1 MAFPLPSFFKR
12 YNMIQLTT
20 LGLIHTIIGVLALI
34 PAFVSLF
41 SYGVIAPQKRSGQLY
56 ILLTVL
62 ACLTSFPI
70 MRSGHFS
77 AGHFLAVMILVM
89 LPLAIFAH
97 SIKIFGNKWQYIQ
110 VVLMSLTLFLS
121 LVPAFT
127 ETLIRVPL
135 GAPFATGQDDPAL
148 QPVMGALAT
157 VFLIGI
163 GFQLFK
169 LRAQNRKL
177 QSA

>member
-1 MAFPLPSFFKR
+1 
-12 YNMIQLTT
+12 MIQLTT
-20 LGLIHTIIGVLALI
+20 LGYIHTIIGVLALI

-41 SYGVIAPQKRSGQLY
+41 SYGAILPQKKAGKLY
-56 ILLTVL
+56 IILTVL

-70 MRSGHFS
+70 MASGHLS
-77 AGHFLAVMILVM
+77 AGHFLAVLILVM
-89 LPLAIFAH
+89 LPLAVFAP
-97 SIKIFGNKWQYIQ
+97 SIKIFGQKWQYVQ
-110 VVLMSLTLFLS
+110 VVLMSLTLFFS

-135 GAPFATGQDDPAL
+135 GHPFANGQEDPAL

-157 VFLIGI
+157 VFVIGI
-163 GFQLFK
+163 GIQIFR
-169 LRAQNRKL
+169 LRAHNRKL

>member
-1 MAFPLPSFFKR
+1 
-12 YNMIQLTT
+12 MIHLTT

-41 SYGVIAPQKRSGQLY
+41 TFGVIAPQKRTGKIY
-56 ILLTVL
+56 IILTAL

-70 MRSGHFS
+70 MKSGHLS
-77 AGHFLAVMILVM
+77 PGHFLAITILVM
-89 LPLAIFAH
+89 LPLAYYAP
-97 SIKIFGNKWQYIQ
+97 SIKLFGQKWQYIQ
-110 VVLMSLTLFLS
+110 VTLMSLTLFFS

-135 GAPFATGQDDPAL
+135 GHPFASGQEDPAL
-148 QPVMGALAT
+148 QPVMGVLAL
-157 VFLIGI
+157 VFVVGI
-163 GFQLFK
+163 CYQLYK
-169 LRAQNRKL
+169 LRGQNKKL